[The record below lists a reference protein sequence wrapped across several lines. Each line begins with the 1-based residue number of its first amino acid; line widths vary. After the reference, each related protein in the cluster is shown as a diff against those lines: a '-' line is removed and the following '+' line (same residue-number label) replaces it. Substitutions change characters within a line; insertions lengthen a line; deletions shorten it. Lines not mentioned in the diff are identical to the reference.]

1 MLHFVAL
8 NVEIIY
14 VWYAIDRHINA
25 MDTMYNEH
33 MITEDGEIALL
44 SCRDDS
50 PEEYFMSVRC
60 SRPTR
65 GSANTE
71 QFASASAALIVLTFF
86 SRDGNQS

>member
-14 VWYAIDRHINA
+14 VWHAIDRHINA

-44 SCRDDS
+44 SCRDVS

-71 QFASASAALIVLTFF
+71 QFASASAALIVVQYL
-86 SRDGNQS
+86 SQ

>member
-1 MLHFVAL
+1 MLHFVAI

-14 VWYAIDRHINA
+14 VWYAVDRQINA
-25 MDTMYNEH
+25 IDTMCNGL
-33 MITEDGEIALL
+33 MITEDGESALL

-71 QFASASAALIVLTFF
+71 QFASASAALIVVQFF
-86 SRDGNQS
+86 SREGNQS

>member
-1 MLHFVAL
+1 M

-25 MDTMYNEH
+25 MGTMYNEH

-65 GSANTE
+65 RSANTE
-71 QFASASAALIVLTFF
+71 QFASASAALVVLTFF
-86 SRDGNQS
+86 SRDGNQP